1 MRIYL
6 QVLDYE
12 IWEVVSD
19 SPFIRMTKNEVGE
32 DISKPSQEWNE
43 FEKRKVFLNSKAM
56 NVLFC
61 ALDKKV
67 FIRVSSYGSAHEIW
81 NKLEVVYEGTN

>member
-12 IWEVVSD
+12 IWKVVCD
-19 SPFIRMTKNEVGE
+19 GPFIPIIKNGKRE
-32 DISKPSQEWNE
+32 DIKN
-43 FEKRKVFLNSKAM
+43 FLINGLNKKRKKMSLSSKVM

-61 ALDKKV
+61 SLDKKE
-67 FIRVSSYGSAHEIW
+67 FHGVSSCESAQEIC